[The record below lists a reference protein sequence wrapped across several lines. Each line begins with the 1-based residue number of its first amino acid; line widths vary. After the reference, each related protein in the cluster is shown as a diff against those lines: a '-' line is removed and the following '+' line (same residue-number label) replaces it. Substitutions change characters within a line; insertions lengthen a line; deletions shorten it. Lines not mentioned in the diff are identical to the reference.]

1 MKKSKNLLKKAVESV
16 AVKSA
21 KTACGTASVHFFG
34 QPKEPKNL
42 KQIFKKSK

>member
-1 MKKSKNLLKKAVESV
+1 MKRSKNVLKKAVEAV

-21 KTACGTASVHFFG
+21 KTACGTASIHFFG

-42 KQIFKKSK
+42 KQMLKKK

>member
-1 MKKSKNLLKKAVESV
+1 MKKTKNVLKRAVEAV

-21 KTACGTASVHFFG
+21 KTACGAASANFFG

-42 KQIFKKSK
+42 KQILKQEK

>member
-1 MKKSKNLLKKAVESV
+1 MKKSRNVFKKAVEAV

-21 KTACGTASVHFFG
+21 KTACGAASTYFFG

-42 KQIFKKSK
+42 KQMLKKK

>member
-1 MKKSKNLLKKAVESV
+1 MKISKQKLKKMVEVV
-16 AVKSA
+16 ALKSA

-42 KQIFKKSK
+42 KTIFKDKK

>member
-1 MKKSKNLLKKAVESV
+1 MKKSTNVLKKAVEAV

-21 KTACGTASVHFFG
+21 KTACGTASAHFFG

-42 KQIFKKSK
+42 KQILKKSK

>member
-1 MKKSKNLLKKAVESV
+1 MKKTKNTLKRAVEAV

-21 KTACGTASVHFFG
+21 KVACGTASLYFFG

-42 KQIFKKSK
+42 KQILKKK

>member
-1 MKKSKNLLKKAVESV
+1 MKVRKNILKKAVEAV

-21 KTACGTASVHFFG
+21 KVACSTASAYFFG

-42 KQIFKKSK
+42 KHILK